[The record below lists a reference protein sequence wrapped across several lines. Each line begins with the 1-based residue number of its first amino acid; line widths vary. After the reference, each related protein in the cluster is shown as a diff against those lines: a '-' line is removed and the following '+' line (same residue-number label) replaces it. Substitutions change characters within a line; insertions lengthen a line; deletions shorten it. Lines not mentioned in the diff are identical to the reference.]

1 MTISSWID
9 PTSEV
14 RINVCGWICMAPI
27 TNQYI
32 AHPRSFWLV
41 WNYFKKIGARSMIQK
56 LRSRLMEVAR
66 NKKIY
71 GIGYGNVV
79 YAPDGLGISRGSNVI
94 FFAPNHSPDSKVISL
109 HYSFITS
116 INIHS
121 NKERIG
127 RKWIVSSEGIP
138 EELFKYIG
146 WSQYSGCPIDIDL
159 LSSVLLNIGQ
169 KYSEFFASSFNSLP
183 DDSVIVD
190 HINKDIPAKGK
201 PTAILFGLGNYSKTI
216 IIPNIRNHLSLQRV
230 HEIDPDQFTF
240 FGKDPE
246 LSLDACPE
254 GRAGLFFD
262 VWFIAG
268 FHHTHTD
275 LAISALKQSACAV
288 IEKPLSTTKSQY
300 LRFVQTLDEIPDS
313 RFFLC
318 FQKRYSVLH
327 NFAMEDLGVLP
338 GAPIDMHCVVYE
350 IPLPSLHWY
359 NWPNSGSRLISNG
372 CHWLDYFMFIND
384 YCDVV
389 EYRKWQPR
397 GEDVV
402 AQVKLINGAYFS
414 MTLTDTGSQRLGVR
428 DYIELRHG
436 GVTITMI
443 DAARY
448 SAENRNRV
456 FRKENVNPLNAYQR
470 MYRKI
475 SREIACG
482 GKGDDLIS
490 LRSSEL
496 TLMLEEC

>member
-14 RINVCGWICMAPI
+14 RITVGGWIFKAPI
-27 TNQYI
+27 KNQYVE
-32 AHPRSFWLV
+32 HPRSFWLV
-41 WNYFKKIGARSMIQK
+41 WNYLKKIGARSVIQK
-56 LRSRLMEVAR
+56 LRSRLMEVDR

-79 YAPDGLGISRGSNVI
+79 HTPDRLGFSRGANVV
-94 FFAPNHSPDSKVISL
+94 FFATNHNPESKVISL
-109 HYSFITS
+109 HYAFINA
-116 INIHS
+116 INSRS
-121 NKERIG
+121 NKEVLSKGHIISP
-127 RKWIVSSEGIP
+127 KEIP

-146 WSQYSGCPIDIDL
+146 WSRFSGHPIDIDL
-159 LSSVLLNIGQ
+159 LQTVLLRLGQ
-169 KYSEFFASSFNSLP
+169 IYSEFPKNSFYAIPSNP
-183 DDSVIVD
+183 VIVD
-190 HINKDIPAKGK
+190 HINMNTFARGK
-201 PTAILFGLGNYSKTI
+201 PTAVLFGLGNYAKTT
-216 IIPNIRNHLSLQRV
+216 IIPNIRNHLSLLRV
-230 HEIDPDQFTF
+230 HEVDPDQLAF
-240 FGKDPE
+240 FGKEPK
-246 LSLDACPE
+246 LSLDSCPE
-254 GRAGLFFD
+254 ARAGLFFD
-262 VWFIAG
+262 AWFIAG

-275 LAISALKQSACAV
+275 LAITALKQSACAV

-300 LRFVQTLDEIPDS
+300 LRFVQTLNELPYS

-318 FQKRYSVLH
+318 FHKRYSELH
-327 NFAMEDLGVLP
+327 SFAMEDLVVLP
-338 GAPIDMHCVVYE
+338 GAPIDMHCIVYE

-384 YCDVV
+384 YCDVID
-389 EYRKWQPR
+389 YRKWHPR
-397 GEDVV
+397 GADVV
-402 AQVKLINGAYFS
+402 VQVKLSNGAYFS

-448 SAENRNRV
+448 SAENRHRV
-456 FRKENVNPLNAYQR
+456 FRKENVNPLNAYKR

-475 SREIACG
+475 SREIASG

-496 TLMLEEC
+496 TLLLEES

>member
-1 MTISSWID
+1 
-9 PTSEV
+9 
-14 RINVCGWICMAPI
+14 
-27 TNQYI
+27 
-32 AHPRSFWLV
+32 
-41 WNYFKKIGARSMIQK
+41 
-56 LRSRLMEVAR
+56 
-66 NKKIY
+66 
-71 GIGYGNVV
+71 
-79 YAPDGLGISRGSNVI
+79 
-94 FFAPNHSPDSKVISL
+94 
-109 HYSFITS
+109 
-116 INIHS
+116 
-121 NKERIG
+121 
-127 RKWIVSSEGIP
+127 
-138 EELFKYIG
+138 
-146 WSQYSGCPIDIDL
+146 
-159 LSSVLLNIGQ
+159 
-169 KYSEFFASSFNSLP
+169 
-183 DDSVIVD
+183 
-190 HINKDIPAKGK
+190 
-201 PTAILFGLGNYSKTI
+201 
-216 IIPNIRNHLSLQRV
+216 
-230 HEIDPDQFTF
+230 
-240 FGKDPE
+240 
-246 LSLDACPE
+246 
-254 GRAGLFFD
+254 
-262 VWFIAG
+262 
-268 FHHTHTD
+268 
-275 LAISALKQSACAV
+275 
-288 IEKPLSTTKSQY
+288 
-300 LRFVQTLDEIPDS
+300 
-313 RFFLC
+313 
-318 FQKRYSVLH
+318 
-327 NFAMEDLGVLP
+327 MEDLGVLP

>member
-1 MTISSWID
+1 MTILSWID
-9 PTSEV
+9 SKSEV
-14 RINVCGWICMAPI
+14 RINVCGWIYKAPI

-41 WNYFKKIGARSMIQK
+41 WNYIKKIGARFVIQK

-71 GIGYGNVV
+71 GIGYGNIVHV
-79 YAPDGLGISRGSNVI
+79 SDELGISRGSNVI
-94 FFAPNHSPDSKVISL
+94 FFAPNHSPDCRVISL
-109 HYSFITS
+109 HYAFITLMNS
-116 INIHS
+116 HP
-121 NKERIG
+121 NKERSS
-127 RKWIVSSEGIP
+127 KKQIVLPNDIP
-138 EELFKYIG
+138 KELIKYIG
-146 WSQYSGCPIDIDL
+146 WSRYSGCPIDINLLKIVL
-159 LSSVLLNIGQ
+159 LSLGR
-169 KYSEFFASSFNSLP
+169 KYSEFLVSSFKALP
-183 DDSVIVD
+183 SDTVMVD
-190 HINKDIPAKGK
+190 QINKDIPAKGK
-201 PTAILFGLGNYSKTI
+201 PTAVLFGLGNYSKTLV
-216 IIPNIRNHLSLQRV
+216 IPNIRNHLSLQRV
-230 HEIDPDQFTF
+230 HEVDPDQFAF
-240 FGKDPE
+240 FGKEPE
-246 LSLDACPE
+246 LSLDTCPE
-254 GRAGLFFD
+254 SRAGLFFD
-262 VWFIAG
+262 AWFIAG

-300 LRFVQTLDEIPDS
+300 LRFVHTLNEIPDS

-318 FQKRYSVLH
+318 FQKRYSELH
-327 NFAMEDLGVLP
+327 SFAMEDLVVLP

-384 YCDVV
+384 YCDILD
-389 EYRKWQPR
+389 YRKWQPR
-397 GEDVV
+397 GADVV
-402 AQVKLINGAYFS
+402 VQVMLTNGAYFS

-436 GVTITMI
+436 GVTITMV

-448 SAENRNRV
+448 SAENRYRV
-456 FRKENVNPLNAYQR
+456 FRKENVNPLNAYKR

-496 TLMLEEC
+496 TLLLEEL